1 MKRFFK
7 CASLPIALSA
17 LMLTS
22 CLDFDATGSEFK
34 SNESQVDTW
43 NSKNTGKADSLFYKK
58 VFTATDVKKAAVSL
72 KSVLAD
78 GIGAQYAMRGGKDG
92 VKPAPHSYQYRN
104 CLGIDNYVQ
113 YAVIPHQVFP
123 YAKVKVT
130 STYDVNPKFYGGSMG
145 SFAQAASRIS
155 PLLNH
160 GSIDSIPEVKAIYLL
175 LYNYAAVEVA
185 DVYGAVPYTDLKNN
199 VQTAPYNYQDL
210 PSIYKKAINNI
221 DSIVACLKYFET
233 KPADYKNAVV
243 DVLDAN
249 IRITS
254 DKKLSNRT
262 LDTWVRFANSL
273 KLRLAMHVVKVAPA
287 DARKWAEEAVQSG
300 VIEEKENEV
309 CLPPASSGFSHPLVE
324 ISENW
329 HDTRL
334 SASFESLL
342 ASLNHP
348 YMKYLFEKNDAPIV
362 NKKTKVQLAADSK
375 IVGIRSGTYT
385 GDGQAYDGNQYIAF
399 SRVNSTVIW
408 SAPLYLMKLSEVC
421 FLRAEGAV
429 RGWNMM
435 GNAKDFYEKG
445 IKKGSCEDRE
455 NYYQDENGD
464 NPYDK
469 GIDAYIQ
476 QENATPYTYVDP
488 TGETDPVESVTKI
501 GVKWNDGDTPEMKL
515 EKIITQ
521 KYIAAYPESYETWV
535 DLRRT
540 GYPKLF
546 EILNAEDSDGSID
559 DGETIRRLPFPGK
572 DDPVTFE
579 DLRRTAFKT
588 LTGGDYVATRLWW
601 DTKGPNFQ

>member
-1 MKRFFK
+1 M
-7 CASLPIALSA
+7 
-17 LMLTS
+17 
-22 CLDFDATGSEFK
+22 
-34 SNESQVDTW
+34 
-43 NSKNTGKADSLFYKK
+43 
-58 VFTATDVKKAAVSL
+58 
-72 KSVLAD
+72 
-78 GIGAQYAMRGGKDG
+78 
-92 VKPAPHSYQYRN
+92 
-104 CLGIDNYVQ
+104 
-113 YAVIPHQVFP
+113 
-123 YAKVKVT
+123 
-130 STYDVNPKFYGGSMG
+130 
-145 SFAQAASRIS
+145 
-155 PLLNH
+155 
-160 GSIDSIPEVKAIYLL
+160 
-175 LYNYAAVEVA
+175 
-185 DVYGAVPYTDLKNN
+185 
-199 VQTAPYNYQDL
+199 
-210 PSIYKKAINNI
+210 
-221 DSIVACLKYFET
+221 
-233 KPADYKNAVV
+233 
-243 DVLDAN
+243 
-249 IRITS
+249 
-254 DKKLSNRT
+254 
-262 LDTWVRFANSL
+262 
-273 KLRLAMHVVKVAPA
+273 APA

-300 VIEEKENEV
+300 VIEEEKNEV

-342 ASLNHP
+342 ASLKHP
-348 YMKYLFEKNDAPIV
+348 YMSYLFAKNDAPII
-362 NKKTKVQLAADSK
+362 NKKTKEQLAAESK
-375 IVGIRSGTYT
+375 VVGIRSGTYT
-385 GDGQAYDGNQYIAF
+385 GDGQQYDGNQYIAF
-399 SRVNSTVIW
+399 SRVNTTVIW
-408 SAPLYLMKLSEVC
+408 SAPMYLMKLSEVC

-445 IKKGSCEDRE
+445 IRAGSCEDRE
-455 NYYQDENGD
+455 LYYQDENGQ
-464 NPYDK
+464 NPYAE
-469 GIDAYIQ
+469 GIEAYIQ